1 MAHFRTNLLQMTFCV
16 ISHYYIIMGIK
27 YMVYKYALLYTQHSV
42 SLIDVHSS
50 IHILSF
56 SPSLSPPHKSIFTM
70 SDSPDDHESMSTTSN
85 FFEIAHFLSGRD
97 RASHV
102 SWVVV
107 VVTVATSVTR
117 NWNKM

>member
-1 MAHFRTNLLQMTFCV
+1 MLFC
-16 ISHYYIIMGIK
+16 
-27 YMVYKYALLYTQHSV
+27 TPN
-42 SLIDVHSS
+42 
-50 IHILSF
+50 ILSLSSTYTLVYTF
-56 SPSLSPPHKSIFTM
+56 SPFLPLSHPHTQSIFTM
-70 SDSPDDHESMSTTSN
+70 SDSPDDHESMSTTSK
-85 FFEIAHFLSGRD
+85 FFEIAHFLSGTD